1 MARKIVM
8 VVMLAMAIGLVAC
21 GSSTSGTDGGDS
33 GGGGGGGS
41 GGSGLN
47 SATSVSGTC
56 RSSSADPVPGAT
68 VYLPGVTVSAS
79 AGPSKATRSFGKATV
94 GADGTTCEDPP
105 TADSSLVAV
114 CSSADGTFTLDTSAL
129 TTNPTQI
136 VFVKGTLRMVQSLSC
151 TAAQCVLD
159 SSVTSF
165 GGSGGTTTW
174 PTIAV
179 VTGNYDAMEGVLAK
193 LADSDTTDET
203 NGQYG
208 RVDSTYG
215 SFVYGSEYGTNM
227 TIIDGTSY
235 TYPTENTDTVAYNTW
250 DNYLNGTYKLVQ
262 DGAPLFDVVFI
273 NCGTYYDS
281 SIIANKAVIQDYVNA
296 GGRLYVTDWAYNHVE
311 QAFPQFMRYEGD
323 PDDPNTP
330 GALDDAKDGTGSLTL
345 NAAVNES
352 TMVSWLDS
360 VTVNRH
366 DASTPGNPD
375 DDCTYD
381 STYEQVTGALTA
393 DNLIPI
399 GDFLGGWVRM
409 TGAHTGYSPTI
420 WISSG
425 SGVTFDG
432 LANRPLTASMSM
444 GSNSGKIIY
453 SSYHT
458 AHSCQTPYFW
468 PQERV
473 LQYLIFES
481 F

>member
-8 VVMLAMAIGLVAC
+8 VVMLAMAVGLVAC
-21 GSSTSGTDGGDS
+21 GSSTSSTDN
-33 GGGGGGGS
+33 GGGGGDGGGS
-41 GGSGLN
+41 GTGLN
-47 SATSVSGTC
+47 NATSVTGTC
-56 RSSSADPVPGAT
+56 RSSSSDPVPGTT

-79 AGPSKATRSFGKATV
+79 VGVSKATRAFEKATTA
-94 GADGTTCEDPP
+94 ADGATCEDPP

-114 CSSADGTFTLDTSAL
+114 CTSADGTFTLDTSAI
-129 TTNPTQI
+129 TSNPTQI
-136 VFVKGTLRMVQSLSC
+136 VFQKGALRMVQNLSC
-151 TAAQCVLD
+151 STAQCALD
-159 SSVTSF
+159 SALTTF
-165 GGSGGTTTW
+165 GSSGGTTTW

-179 VTGNYDAMEGVLAK
+179 VTGTFDDMEAVLAK

-208 RVDSTYG
+208 RVG
-215 SFVYGSEYGTNM
+215 SETGYFIYGSEHGTNM
-227 TIIDGTSY
+227 TIIDGTGY
-235 TYPTENTDTVAYNTW
+235 TYPEENTDTVTYNTW

-262 DGAPLFDVVFI
+262 DGVPLFDVVFI

-281 SIIANKAVIQDYVNA
+281 DIVANKVVIQDYVNA

-311 QAFPQFMRYEGD
+311 QAFPQFMKYEGD

-330 GALDDAKDGTGSLTL
+330 GALSAAKDGTGGLTL
-345 NAAVNES
+345 NAVVNNS
-352 TMVSWLDS
+352 GMTSWLDA
-360 VTVNRH
+360 VTVNSH

-375 DDCTYD
+375 DDCTYS
-381 STYEQVTGALTA
+381 STYDQVTGALTA

-399 GDFLGGWVRM
+399 GDFLGGWVLM
-409 TGAHTGYSPTI
+409 IGAHTGHSPTI

-425 SGVTFDG
+425 SGVAFDG
-432 LANRPLTASMSM
+432 LDNRPLTASMEM